1 MSDDCDKV
9 IRELELYLDGE
20 TVESVESLI
29 ARHLQDCP
37 PCLDRAE
44 FERRLRAVIASKC
57 TDCAP
62 PYLHEQIVI
71 RLQSYT

>member
-1 MSDDCDKV
+1 MSDDCAKV

-20 TVESVESLI
+20 TVDSVEALI
-29 ARHLQDCP
+29 ARHLDECP

-44 FERRLRAVIASKC
+44 FERRLRAIIADKC

-62 PYLHEQIVI
+62 AYLHERIVI